1 MQMDTDGALPGAPAG
16 VAATVHAEPDGGT
29 EVAFATELL
38 RALSDM
44 AARSKRRQA
53 DVIAA
58 MRGAGLSMDPP
69 RVRGA
74 LRLLQRFGC
83 IENLVPLADGGLLLS
98 VLPAALDKLA
108 PAPDRL
114 SLAEEG

>member
-1 MQMDTDGALPGAPAG
+1 MQMDAGGALPGAPAG
-16 VAATVHAEPDGGT
+16 VAATAHAEPDGGA
-29 EVAFATELL
+29 EAAFATELL

-83 IENLVPLADGGLLLS
+83 IENLVPLADGGLLLY
-98 VLPAALDKLA
+98 VLPTALEKLA
-108 PAPDRL
+108 PTPDRL